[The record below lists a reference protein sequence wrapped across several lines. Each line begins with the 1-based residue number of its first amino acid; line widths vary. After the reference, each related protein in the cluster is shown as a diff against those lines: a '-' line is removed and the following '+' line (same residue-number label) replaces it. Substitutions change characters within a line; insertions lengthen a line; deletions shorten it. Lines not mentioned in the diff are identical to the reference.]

1 MGLFNNLFGS
11 KNQLKSENASVEVQ
25 IPDDVKN
32 LTSRDQYK
40 DSVFF
45 YNFLQRIKP
54 FSERTLNG
62 FNDAKKII
70 MQ

>member
-11 KNQLKSENASVEVQ
+11 KNQLKSENASIEVQ

-32 LTSRDQYK
+32 LTSRDHYK

-45 YNFLQRIKP
+45 TIFYRESNLFQKGHSTDSMTR
-54 FSERTLNG
+54 
-62 FNDAKKII
+62 KKII